1 VSEQARAWLAMR
13 AGAVPG
19 ALQTRMESAIAGL
32 DGDNVAAVLAE
43 AAHAC
48 LGDALAAG
56 DERGAALHLLAA
68 DALITYAC
76 EAAADADG
84 SALAG
89 LAADNAPQRL
99 SHLIGDPGAS

>member
-1 VSEQARAWLAMR
+1 MNEQARAWLARR
-13 AGAVPG
+13 ADRVPG
-19 ALQTRMESAIAGL
+19 ALQARMQSAIDSL
-32 DGDNVAAVLAE
+32 DGDSVAAVLAE

-48 LGDALAAG
+48 LRDAVAAG

-84 SALAG
+84 AALAG
-89 LAADNAPQRL
+89 LAADNAPERL
-99 SHLIGDPGAS
+99 SHLIGGSGAS